1 MLEDKEKAF
10 QVSKVN
16 AVGHEQMMKGEGGHA
31 DGQEVVPYLLLDQH
45 TPRHGD
51 FPFQIVHLYHVPL
64 DIYSE
69 STLAQEIFG
78 IPWATFAIDAH
89 SWRQLAVYLAFDL
102 PRHSSYF
109 MVLRECVRRY
119 RRLPQI
125 LVIDE
130 GSGLNSDRFKA
141 FLATCRITKV
151 ERPLAKPDAALAIEQ
166 LFGMSDIDFI
176 EDVLDHTQ
184 NDEKLR
190 AMTRTVDPDP
200 RARWPLEVFY
210 QRLCEWCYEVYD
222 NRPHPALGQTPREAY
237 EAGMLLSDVRS
248 SYMIPYDETF
258 RMLTLPMR
266 RNAKVFRGRGV
277 KVNHLFYWSDVF
289 RSPEVE
295 NAAVPIGY
303 DPADL
308 SHVYAFVKGR
318 WVKCL

>member
-45 TPRHGD
+45 SPRHGD

-69 STLAQEIFG
+69 SSLAQEIFG

-102 PRHSSYF
+102 PRHSSYL

-119 RRLPQI
+119 ARLPQI
-125 LVIDE
+125 LVVDE

-141 FLATCRITKV
+141 FLAQYSITKV
-151 ERPLAKPDAALAIEQ
+151 ERPLAKPDAATAIER
-166 LFGMSDIDFI
+166 LFGMTDTNFI

-210 QRLCEWCYEVYD
+210 KRLCEWCYEVYD
-222 NRPHPALGQTPREAY
+222 NCPHPALGQTPREAY

-248 SYMIPYDETF
+248 SYMIPYNETL

-266 RNAKVFRGRGV
+266 RNAKVFPGRGV

-318 WVKCL
+318 WAQCL

>member
-1 MLEDKEKAF
+1 M
-10 QVSKVN
+10 N
-16 AVGHEQMMKGEGGHA
+16 T
-31 DGQEVVPYLLLDQH
+31 DGQEQIHKREELRDVPLEEKVPYLWLDQY
-45 TPRHGD
+45 TPRYGD

-69 STLAQEIFG
+69 SSRAQEIFG
-78 IPWATFAIDAH
+78 IPWATFAVDAH
-89 SWRQLAVYLAFDL
+89 SQRQLAAYLAFDL
-102 PRHSSYF
+102 PRHSSYL

-119 RRLPQI
+119 ARLPQI

-141 FLATCRITKV
+141 FLAHYSLTKV
-151 ERPLAKPDAALAIEQ
+151 ERPLAKPNTASAIER

-176 EDVLDHTQ
+176 EDVMDNTQ

-190 AMTRTVDPDP
+190 AMTRTIGPDP

-222 NRPHPALGQTPREAY
+222 NRPHPALGQTPRESY

-248 SYMIPYDETF
+248 SHMIPYDETF

-266 RNAKVFRGRGV
+266 RKAKVNPGRGV
-277 KVNHLFYWSDVF
+277 KVNHLFYWSDAF

-295 NAAVPIGY
+295 RAEVLIGY
-303 DPADL
+303 DPSDW
-308 SHVYAFVKGR
+308 SHVFAFVKGR
-318 WVKCL
+318 WVRCL